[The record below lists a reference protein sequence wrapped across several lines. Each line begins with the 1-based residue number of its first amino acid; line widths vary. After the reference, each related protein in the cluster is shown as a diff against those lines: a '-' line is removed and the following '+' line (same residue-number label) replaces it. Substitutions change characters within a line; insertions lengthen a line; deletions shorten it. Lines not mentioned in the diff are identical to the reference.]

1 MWLHVLSLSVLCC
14 VMLCSCVDC
23 ANRVYL
29 RLLERL
35 FGYCSRLLRDVKLQR
50 HLQQKQMQKQK
61 QLEQLHQQEEGRPRK
76 EQQQQQRQLTM
87 QLQTRLSTTPPKH
100 AVLAKEVLNERL
112 EQCCDLIAEGLRL
125 VLEDEVTPRFAAAAP
140 PAGEWNLLTRNLRQS
155 RRQLNWRLY
164 GMWLLGLLLRYTLL
178 VPLRT
183 VGCCCCM
190 LLVSVLTSLLGQL
203 PEYGFK
209 RRVVHSLLRL
219 CFRLTTCCIPVVR
232 RLHNVEHRPQT
243 GICVC
248 NHTSPLD
255 VLMLMCDVHYSL
267 TGQRHDGI
275 LGVIQRA
282 LARASPHMWFE
293 RRALSDRES
302 LGVVLRLH
310 ATGDGWPPVLL
321 FPEGTCINNT
331 AVMRFK
337 KGSFAICN
345 VVHPVAM
352 RYDRR
357 YGDAF
362 WDSTRSSMLRY
373 ILMVISSWTTICDI
387 WYMPAVPRLPGES
400 SIDFASRVKAVIA
413 AKAGIED
420 LPWDGNLKRWNP
432 VRDW

>member
-1 MWLHVLSLSVLCC
+1 MWLLVLLLSVLC
-14 VMLCSCVDC
+14 VVILCSCVDS
-23 ANRVYL
+23 ANRIYL

-35 FGYCSRLLRDVKLQR
+35 FGYCSRLLRNVQLQR
-50 HLQQKQMQKQK
+50 HLQQKQK
-61 QLEQLHQQEEGRPRK
+61 QLEQLRRQEGWPRK
-76 EQQQQQRQLTM
+76 EQQLRQLRM
-87 QLQTRLSTTPPKH
+87 QLPPKH
-100 AVLAKEVLNERL
+100 AVLAKDVLNERL

-155 RRQLNWRLY
+155 RKQLNWRLY

-183 VGCCCCM
+183 VGCCSCIM
-190 LLVSVLTSLLGQL
+190 LVSVLTSLLGQV

-219 CFRLTTCCIPVVR
+219 CFRLGTCCIPVVR
-232 RLHNVEHRPQT
+232 RVHNVEHRPQT

-248 NHTSPLD
+248 NHTSPVD

-310 ATGDGWPPVLL
+310 ATVDGWPPVLL

-373 ILMVISSWTTICDI
+373 ILMLISSWTIICDI
-387 WYMPAVPRLPGES
+387 WYMPAVTRLPGES

>member
-1 MWLHVLSLSVLCC
+1 MWLLVLLLSVLC
-14 VMLCSCVDC
+14 VVILCSCVDS
-23 ANRVYL
+23 ANRIYL

-35 FGYCSRLLRDVKLQR
+35 FGYCSRLLRNVQLQR
-50 HLQQKQMQKQK
+50 HLQQKQK
-61 QLEQLHQQEEGRPRK
+61 QLEQLRQQEGWPRK
-76 EQQQQQRQLTM
+76 ELQLRQLRL
-87 QLQTRLSTTPPKH
+87 QLPPKH
-100 AVLAKEVLNERL
+100 AVLAKDVLNERL

-155 RRQLNWRLY
+155 RKQLNWRLY

-183 VGCCCCM
+183 VGCCSCIM
-190 LLVSVLTSLLGQL
+190 LVSVLTSLLGQV

-219 CFRLTTCCIPVVR
+219 CFRLGTCCIPVVR
-232 RLHNVEHRPQT
+232 RVHNVEHRPQT

-248 NHTSPLD
+248 NHTSPVD

-310 ATGDGWPPVLL
+310 ATVDGWPPVLL

-373 ILMVISSWTTICDI
+373 ILMLISSWTIICDI
-387 WYMPAVPRLPGES
+387 WYMPAVTRLPGES

>member
-1 MWLHVLSLSVLCC
+1 MWLLVLLLSVLC
-14 VMLCSCVDC
+14 VVILCSCVDG
-23 ANRVYL
+23 ANRIYL
-29 RLLERL
+29 RLLERI
-35 FGYCSRLLRDVKLQR
+35 FGYCSRLLRNVQLQR
-50 HLQQKQMQKQK
+50 HLQQKQK
-61 QLEQLHQQEEGRPRK
+61 QLEQLRRQEGWPRK
-76 EQQQQQRQLTM
+76 EQQLRQLRL
-87 QLQTRLSTTPPKH
+87 QLPPKH
-100 AVLAKEVLNERL
+100 AVLAKDVLNERL

-155 RRQLNWRLY
+155 RKQLNWRLY

-183 VGCCCCM
+183 VGCCSCIM
-190 LLVSVLTSLLGQL
+190 LVSVLTSLLGQV

-219 CFRLTTCCIPVVR
+219 CFRLGTCCIPVVR
-232 RLHNVEHRPQT
+232 RVHNVEHRPQT

-248 NHTSPLD
+248 NHTSPVD

-310 ATGDGWPPVLL
+310 ATVDGWPPVLL

-373 ILMVISSWTTICDI
+373 ILMLISSWTIICDI
-387 WYMPAVPRLPGES
+387 WYMPAVTRLPGES

>member
-14 VMLCSCVDC
+14 VMLCSCVDF
-23 ANRVYL
+23 ANRAYL

-35 FGYCSRLLRDVKLQR
+35 FAYCSRMLRTLQLQR
-50 HLQQKQMQKQK
+50 HLQQKQK
-61 QLEQLHQQEEGRPRK
+61 QLVELHQRQQYRPGK
-76 EQQQQQRQLTM
+76 EQQRQLTM
-87 QLQTRLSTTPPKH
+87 QLQSRLSTTPNNG
-100 AVLAKEVLNERL
+100 VLAKNVLNERL
-112 EQCCDLIAEGLRL
+112 EQCCDFIADGLRL

-140 PAGEWNLLTRNLRQS
+140 PSGEWNLLTRNLRQS
-155 RRQLNWRLY
+155 KTQLNWRLY
-164 GMWLLGLLLRYTLL
+164 GMWLMGLLLRYTLL

-209 RRVVHSLLRL
+209 RRMVHLLLRF
-219 CFRLTTCCIPVVR
+219 CFRVTTCCIPVVR
-232 RLHNVEHRPQT
+232 RLHNVEHRPHA

-282 LARASPHMWFE
+282 LGRASPHMWFE

-310 ATGDGWPPVLL
+310 ATGTGWPPILL

-362 WDSTRSSMLRY
+362 WDSARCSMLRY
-373 ILMVISSWTTICDI
+373 ILMVISSWTIICDI
-387 WYMPAVPRLPGES
+387 YYMPAVPRLVGES
-400 SIDFASRVKAVIA
+400 SIDFANRVKAAIA